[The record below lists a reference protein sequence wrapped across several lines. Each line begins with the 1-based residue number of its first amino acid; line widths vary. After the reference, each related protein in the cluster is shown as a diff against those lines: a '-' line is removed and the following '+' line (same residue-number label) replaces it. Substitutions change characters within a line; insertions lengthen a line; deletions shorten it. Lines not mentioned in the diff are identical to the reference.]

1 MIKITQEQPLYKY
14 IKRQVFEQTA
24 TGFKRFAQKHYDE
37 LELVWDDASAQRMR
51 LIYKDRYY
59 IPQQLNRK
67 SKFEKYED
75 SETKQFL
82 ESEK

>member
-1 MIKITQEQPLYKY
+1 MIKITKEQPLYKY

-24 TGFKRFAQKHYDE
+24 KGFKRFAQKHYDE

-75 SETKQFL
+75 SETKRFL

>member
-1 MIKITQEQPLYKY
+1 MIKITKEQPLYKY
-14 IKRQVFEQTA
+14 IKSQVFEQTA
-24 TGFKRFAQKHYDE
+24 KGFKRFAKKHYDE

-75 SETKQFL
+75 SDIKQFL